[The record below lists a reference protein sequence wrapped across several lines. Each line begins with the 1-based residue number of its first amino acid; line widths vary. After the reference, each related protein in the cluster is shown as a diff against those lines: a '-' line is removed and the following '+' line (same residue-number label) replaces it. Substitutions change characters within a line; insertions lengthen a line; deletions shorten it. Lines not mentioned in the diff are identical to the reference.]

1 MNTSLPNYYTSLS
14 IFQSSYYSLTQVLQ
28 NFRMDLTKKPNTI
41 VNARLGTDT
50 GYYYIDMSIT
60 PYSKNNSNN
69 NTILF

>member
-1 MNTSLPNYYTSLS
+1 
-14 IFQSSYYSLTQVLQ
+14 
-28 NFRMDLTKKPNTI
+28 MDLTKKPNTI